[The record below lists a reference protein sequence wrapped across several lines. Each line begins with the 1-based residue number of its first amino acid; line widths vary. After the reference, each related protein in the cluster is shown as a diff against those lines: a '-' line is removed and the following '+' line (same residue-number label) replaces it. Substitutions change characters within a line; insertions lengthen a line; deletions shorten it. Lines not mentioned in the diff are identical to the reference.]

1 MPKKPSGP
9 FPISE
14 IVRRVASTDPT
25 TKTWTCPHCGEI
37 PARALRQAPG
47 YYIRQSCA
55 CEEREQE
62 RQAQERLQAGQT
74 ARNQAPTYAWI
85 GQDWADLTLREKTFA
100 AFERARQPEAF
111 EATRAFAAQPHGTLV
126 LFGGYGV
133 GKTHL
138 LAAIANE
145 FCRTG
150 KSCLYVSAVAL
161 FEVLQERIQ
170 QNRKYH
176 DLLKRAIHAPL
187 LLIDDLDK
195 PKPSEFREAI
205 YYLLIDKR
213 TLAGRPLAISS
224 NVAPPEWDR
233 WIGKA
238 ARSRLLMELCPIEMR
253 GPDYRLLKRPK
264 AEVEKG
270 ATTETQA
277 EAKINRSE
285 VI

>member
-1 MPKKPSGP
+1 MPTKPSVP
-9 FPISE
+9 LPISE
-14 IVRRVASTDPT
+14 IVRRVASTDPG
-25 TKTWTCPHCGEI
+25 TKTWICPHCGEI

-55 CEEREQE
+55 CEEREREQ
-62 RQAQERLQAGQT
+62 RAQGQLQAEQR
-74 ARNQAPTYAWI
+74 ASNQEQVYTWI
-85 GQDWADLTLREKTFA
+85 GRDWADLTLREKTFV
-100 AFERARQPEAF
+100 AFERSRQSEAF
-111 EATRAFAAQPHGTLV
+111 EAARTFTTQPHGTLV

-145 FCRTG
+145 FYRIG

-161 FEVLQERIQ
+161 FEVIQERIQ
-170 QNRKYH
+170 QNREYH

-224 NVAPPEWDR
+224 NAAPPELDR
-233 WIGKA
+233 WVGKA
-238 ARSRLLMELCPIEMR
+238 ARSRLIMDLCPVEMR
-253 GPDYRLLKRPK
+253 GPDYRLLKEIVP
-264 AEVEKG
+264 
-270 ATTETQA
+270 ATTVVP
-277 EAKINRSE
+277 KLP
-285 VI
+285 